1 MAMAQTA
8 PDRALGTLSR
18 GMLTALIGLT
28 LLALFAVSNL
38 LLTRLGIE
46 YDTIGGSPLE
56 KIHPAT
62 YLALVTFAWFLVAR
76 ADPVGEIA
84 GIVSYHKW
92 LLLFL
97 CTWLFLLGDIAF
109 VQKTPFTAIVD
120 TFLLPMLLAVL
131 LLRVNERSA
140 HGLALLI
147 HGLLLANAL
156 LALGEFIVGDHVTPL
171 VANGVLLPEWRSTAL
186 IGHPLA
192 NAMVTGA
199 YILTLLLGGGR
210 DLPKSVTALIFL
222 IQLAAMGVF
231 GGRAALVL
239 LALIASLVLA
249 GRFLAIL
256 RGRRVS
262 LLALALGVL
271 AVPLLIIAITAAIE
285 AGMLDR
291 FAQRFV
297 SDEGSAQTRLDMF
310 VLLSW
315 IPWRDLL
322 FGPDPEFVA
331 SLQRIEGL
339 EFGIESFWI
348 AFVAYYGL
356 LVSLPFFATFLGFL
370 GEIWQATRRQSLWVI
385 AFFLIVASTSAS
397 ISGKTTVLAIF
408 VAMIL
413 VLLRRP
419 EPEPNLVPG

>member
-1 MAMAQTA
+1 MAMAETA
-8 PDRALGTLSR
+8 SDRALGTLSR
-18 GMLTALIGLT
+18 GLLAALTGLT
-28 LLALFAVSNL
+28 LLTLFAVSNL
-38 LLTRLGIE
+38 LLTELGVE
-46 YDTIGGSPLE
+46 YDTIGGSPFE
-56 KIHPAT
+56 KVHPAT
-62 YLALVTFAWFLVAR
+62 YLALASFAWFLVAR
-76 ADPVGEIA
+76 ADPIGEIA

-109 VQKTPFTAIVD
+109 VQRTPFTAIVD

-131 LLRVNERSA
+131 IPRVSERSV
-140 HGLALLI
+140 HGFALLI
-147 HGLLLANAL
+147 HGLMLANAL
-156 LALGEFIVGDHVTPL
+156 LALVEFALGVHVTPL

-199 YILTLLLGGGR
+199 YIVTLLLGGGR
-210 DLPKSVTALIFL
+210 DLPKSLTALIFL
-222 IQLAAMGVF
+222 VELAAMAVF
-231 GGRAALVL
+231 GGRAAIVL
-239 LALIASLVLA
+239 LAVVASLVL
-249 GRFLAIL
+249 GWRFLAVL
-256 RGRRVS
+256 RGQKVG
-262 LLALALGVL
+262 LLAVALAIL
-271 AVPLLIIAITAAIE
+271 AVPLAIAAVTAAIE

-291 FAQRFV
+291 LAERFV

-322 FGPDPEFVA
+322 FGPDPEYVA

-348 AFVAYYGL
+348 AFIAYYGL

-370 GEIWQATRRQSLWVI
+370 GEIWRATRRQSLWVI

-408 VAMIL
+408 VTMIL

-419 EPEPNLVPG
+419 EPEPDPVPG